1 MKLFFGGGVDNK
13 TQTPE
18 REWPHACR
26 FTLHNNFLPRPPTM
40 TARRS
45 ARTRAPPA
53 PVTDHVVPA
62 AAPLRWVRVGESERG
77 ATPF

>member
-1 MKLFFGGGVDNK
+1 
-13 TQTPE
+13 
-18 REWPHACR
+18 
-26 FTLHNNFLPRPPTM
+26 M

-62 AAPLRWVRVGESERG
+62 APQLALPALGGALNFVASIFVWVQARRG
-77 ATPF
+77 TLPRRPFRHAASAT